1 MKAIIPA
8 AGVGTRLRP
17 HTFTNS
23 KVMLSVA
30 GKPIISHIVDR
41 LIEAGITELSII
53 VGYMGQVVEDYFEE
67 NYSIQ
72 CEFPI
77 QKEMKGLGHAILQGL
92 DDSDEPALIILGD
105 TIIETDFRKFV
116 LEDENIL
123 AVVKVDNPKRFG
135 IVETDSEDNITKMVE
150 KPDDPKSDL
159 AIAGIYL
166 VRSQKVLKLAIEKLI
181 SENITTKS
189 EYQITDALQIMIN
202 NGEKIQALKI
212 DDWYDCGTRKTL
224 LSTNKY
230 LLSKTKKT
238 KKKFSNSIIKD
249 NVFIGENVKIADSI
263 IGPNVSLG
271 NETKIDNSIISNTI
285 INKNTTISNK
295 LIIDSIIGESV
306 IVKGELSS
314 LNIGNDSII
323 SDQTN
328 N

>member
-1 MKAIIPA
+1 
-8 AGVGTRLRP
+8 
-17 HTFTNS
+17 
-23 KVMLSVA
+23 
-30 GKPIISHIVDR
+30 
-41 LIEAGITELSII
+41 
-53 VGYMGQVVEDYFEE
+53 MGQVVKDYFKE

-123 AVVKVDNPKRFG
+123 AVVKVDNPQRFG

-166 VRSQKVLKLAIEKLI
+166 VRSQRILKLAIEKLI
-181 SENITTKS
+181 SDNIKTRG
-189 EYQITDALQIMIN
+189 EYQITDAFQIMID

-212 DDWYDCGTRKTL
+212 DNWYDCGTKKTL
-224 LSTNKY
+224 LFTNKY
-230 LLSKTKKT
+230 LLSKIKKT
-238 KKKFSNSIIKD
+238 NKKFPNSIIKD

-271 NETKIDNSIISNTI
+271 NEIKIDNSIISNTI
-285 INKNTTISNK
+285 INKNATISNK
-295 LIIDSIIGESV
+295 LITDSIIGESV
-306 IVKGELSS
+306 IIKGELTS

-323 SDQTN
+323 
-328 N
+328 